1 MQKFN
6 VILLHYILYRFK
18 VVVLTVTSKSVF
30 LDKFAV
36 LLTGICIVHCLIAP
50 IALTMLPIITLSSMV
65 EDILFHQMMLW
76 LVLPSSLFA
85 LFIGCK
91 KHRNFGIVG
100 TGLLGLTILVAVAI
114 LGHDVLSI
122 AQEKVLTIFGGLV
135 LAASHVMNYRA
146 CQSQTCSDDNCATE
160 HHH

>member
-1 MQKFN
+1 MN
-6 VILLHYILYRFK
+6 
-18 VVVLTVTSKSVF
+18 TNSEF

-50 IALTMLPIITLSSMV
+50 IAITLLPIITLSSMV

-91 KHRNFGIVG
+91 KHRNFAIVA
-100 TGLLGLTILVAVAI
+100 TGMLGLAILVTVAL

-122 AQEKVLTIFGGLV
+122 TQEKIFTIVGGLV

-146 CQSQTCSDDNCATE
+146 CQSQTCNDKNCATE